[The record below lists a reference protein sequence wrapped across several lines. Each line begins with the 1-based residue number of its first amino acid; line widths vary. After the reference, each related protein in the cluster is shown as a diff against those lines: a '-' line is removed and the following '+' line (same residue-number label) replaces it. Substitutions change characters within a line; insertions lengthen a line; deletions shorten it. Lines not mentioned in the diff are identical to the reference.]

1 MASRSSVSFYLK
13 FSRQRANQQAGCSV
27 SWVYIKPI
35 YLFVA
40 PLGGFHSKWR
50 TVQTNR
56 EDDTTLSRPHRAG
69 PWSDWDTILLFK
81 QIVFY
86 QNKCCPS
93 PLGAPQSSSSS
104 TENWGEMF
112 GSETGEVRQ
121 LWSWRTKV
129 QPQHWN
135 ISNNSRVSSV
145 IGFPTYHPFQPYFAN
160 IHY

>member
-13 FSRQRANQQAGCSV
+13 FCRQRANQQAGCSV

-56 EDDTTLSRPHRAG
+56 EDDTTHSRPHRAA
-69 PWSDWDTILLFK
+69 PWLDWLTIINLNNLFS
-81 QIVFY
+81 
-86 QNKCCPS
+86 NKIKVAP
-93 PLGAPQSSSSS
+93 PPGARQSSSSS
-104 TENWGEMF
+104 TESWGEMF

-121 LWSWRTKV
+121 LWSWRITA

-135 ISNNSRVSSV
+135 ISNNSRVSWV
-145 IGFPTYHPFQPYFAN
+145 IWFCIIPSLFCQHPLF
-160 IHY
+160 